1 MSIKSCRAFFSLP
14 VFDLAFR
21 PLFLLASLFGIIAL
35 LYWGGVWNGR
45 VNQSHALPATLWHGH
60 EMMFGF
66 VGAVLVG
73 FLLTAVQT
81 WTGLRSIHG
90 LQCAL
95 LVGCWLVG
103 RIAMWPAVG
112 LPSWLVILLD
122 SSFFIYAGL
131 FLAKLIYQKKQKRNY
146 FAVVVLLLLIFT
158 NVNFHLSSQAQQ
170 FETASNSLYSAVFL
184 ITLMMAVIGGRIIP
198 MFTANATQIPARHR
212 LLWLD
217 RAALFSVWLIV
228 AVFFLQLQA
237 WIADYLLA
245 VMLLIAACLTAIRCA
260 CWRFFT
266 TLSHPLLWSLHLSYW
281 CIPLGLCLL
290 AYHYAGGS
298 VSMNDA
304 LHALTVGGMGGLIL
318 SMISRVSLGHTGRP
332 IIASSKIKIAFI
344 CVLIAGLVR
353 TLMFSVFS
361 ASLLSLWLSIL
372 LWVLAYSIF
381 LYQYTPILF
390 AERKG

>member
-1 MSIKSCRAFFSLP
+1 MRITSSRAFFSQP

-35 LYWGGVWNGR
+35 LYWGGVWNGW
-45 VNQSHALPATLWHGH
+45 VNPSHALPATLWHGH

-90 LQCAL
+90 QQCAL
-95 LVGCWLVG
+95 LVGFWLVG
-103 RIAMWPAVG
+103 RIAMWPAVS

-131 FLAKLIYQKKQKRNY
+131 FLAKLVYQKKQKRNY

-158 NVNFHLSSQAQQ
+158 NINFHLSSQLQQ

-198 MFTANATQIPARHR
+198 MFTSNTTQIPARPR
-212 LLWLD
+212 WTWLD

-228 AVFFLQLQA
+228 AVFFLQLQT
-237 WIADYLLA
+237 WI
-245 VMLLIAACLTAIRCA
+245 
-260 CWRFFT
+260 
-266 TLSHPLLWSLHLSYW
+266 P
-281 CIPLGLCLL
+281 
-290 AYHYAGGS
+290 
-298 VSMNDA
+298 
-304 LHALTVGGMGGLIL
+304 
-318 SMISRVSLGHTGRP
+318 
-332 IIASSKIKIAFI
+332 AS
-344 CVLIAGLVR
+344 
-353 TLMFSVFS
+353 
-361 ASLLSLWLSIL
+361 
-372 LWVLAYSIF
+372 VLAIM
-381 LYQYTPILF
+381 L
-390 AERKG
+390 

>member
-35 LYWGGVWNGR
+35 LYWGGVWNGW

-103 RIAMWPAVG
+103 RIAMWP
-112 LPSWLVILLD
+112 
-122 SSFFIYAGL
+122 GL

-158 NVNFHLSSQAQQ
+158 NINFHLSSQAQQ
-170 FETASNSLYSAVFL
+170 FETASYSLYSAVFL

-198 MFTANATQIPARHR
+198 MFTANATQIPARPR

-245 VMLLIAACLTAIRCA
+245 IMLVIAASLTAIRCA

-266 TLSHPLLWSLHLSYW
+266 ILSHPSLWSLHLSYW

-290 AYHYAGGS
+290 AYHYAGGDVS
-298 VSMNDA
+298 VNDA

-318 SMISRVSLGHTGRP
+318 SMMSRVSLGHTGRP

-361 ASLLSLWLSIL
+361 ASLFSLWLSIL